1 MSQIFEVNILAFVTE
16 TECLYRFCCEWDDSV
31 FVFTFRTV
39 AHLGSGEFGTVDK
52 GLWTS
57 GSGALDVAV
66 KTLTDAANIVKFLQE
81 AAIMAQFKHPNVIA
95 LRGVVSNGMP
105 VSIYRLHL

>member
-1 MSQIFEVNILAFVTE
+1 MTL
-16 TECLYRFCCEWDDSV
+16 SV
-31 FVFTFRTV
+31 FLFCYRKV

-57 GSGALDVAV
+57 ENGVMEVAV
-66 KTLTDAANIVKFLQE
+66 KTLTDSANTVKFLQE

-95 LRGVVSNGMP
+95 LRGVVSHGFP
-105 VSIYRLHL
+105 VSI